1 MRAAFLALV
10 ATTLALAAI
19 SPDSVAASNT
29 EQLGGVW
36 GALFK
41 TPGELWEENFGPSDT
56 QHKPSRM
63 TANTADASVSLAI
76 DRDNFDQEIGN
87 SGRHCFVSKT
97 SEGVHGK
104 SFLTIT

>member
-19 SPDSVAASNT
+19 SPDSVAAGNT

-41 TPGELWEENFGPSDT
+41 TPGEVAPT
-56 QHKPSRM
+56 P
-63 TANTADASVSLAI
+63 
-76 DRDNFDQEIGN
+76 
-87 SGRHCFVSKT
+87 C
-97 SEGVHGK
+97 
-104 SFLTIT
+104 